1 MFEAKAK
8 NLPEVITVRG
18 YKLREKEA
26 ILS

>member
-8 NLPEVITVRG
+8 ILPEVITVRG